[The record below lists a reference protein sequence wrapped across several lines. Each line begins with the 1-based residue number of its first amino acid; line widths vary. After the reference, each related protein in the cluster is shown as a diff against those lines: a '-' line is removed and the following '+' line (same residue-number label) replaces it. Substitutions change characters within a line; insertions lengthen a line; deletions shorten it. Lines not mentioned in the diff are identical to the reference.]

1 MDKDKE
7 LNDMM
12 EAIKNLKNHSNISN
26 PHSNINN
33 NINDDG
39 FYTRNYKI
47 NEELPNIKSEI
58 KEDVDKKI
66 SLEKHF
72 DDYINSIEFS
82 KKMEDLIKI
91 SLIKSVQNQDFLEKL
106 VTEIIKEYTNLNENI
121 EKQINFLIKN
131 EITKLI
137 KNCSNNLAKT
147 LENI

>member
-58 KEDVDKKI
+58 KENVDKKI